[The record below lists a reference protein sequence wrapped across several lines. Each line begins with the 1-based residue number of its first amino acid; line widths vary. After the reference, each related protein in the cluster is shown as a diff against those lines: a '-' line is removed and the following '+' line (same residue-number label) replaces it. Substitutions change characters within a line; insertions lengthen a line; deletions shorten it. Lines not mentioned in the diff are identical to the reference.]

1 MVVVDGATVVAGGLV
16 VDKAMVVVVD
26 GAMVVVVDGA
36 TVVVVVVVGATVVV
50 VVGGTVV
57 VVGGVGTATT
67 AAEKVLVPPA
77 FVPATVKVYETPL
90 ASPVTR

>member
-36 TVVVVVVVGATVVV
+36 TVVV
-50 VVGGTVV
+50 GGTVV
-57 VVGGVGTATT
+57 VVGGMGTATT
-67 AAEKVLVPPA
+67 AAEKVPVPPA

>member
-1 MVVVDGATVVAGGLV
+1 
-16 VDKAMVVVVD
+16 
-26 GAMVVVVDGA
+26 MVVVVDGA
-36 TVVVVVVVGATVVV
+36 TIVVVVVDGATGVVVVVVGGMVVV
-50 VVGGTVV
+50 VCGTVV
-57 VVGGVGTATT
+57 VVGGMGTATT